1 MNLIWKGS
9 PNFSGNMG
17 VKTHIVIHWFG
28 MGDLESANAT
38 FQRASGDNRT
48 SAHYGISD
56 NTVYQWVHEAN
67 VALHA
72 FSANPY
78 SIGIEHHARADY
90 PATDA
95 TYKTS
100 SQLVAEIAGRH
111 HIPLD
116 RQHII
121 PHRQVVNTQCP
132 GTLDLDRIIRRAIH
146 IQGGVEEVTR
156 IEAFQRVFIATAQ
169 RWPNEM
175 ETKAWESSGM
185 EDYTWC
191 QRFAPNPTVN
201 DLKALEIYQQVREE
215 AGVTYPGGAV
225 QFALDRVQGGD
236 NFQKVLKG
244 DLTHYIGRSVLA
256 EQLLNKDTP
265 APLSVEDQKNLQA
278 GKTFRTL
285 LKEAS

>member
-67 VALHA
+67 VAWHA

-100 SQLVAEIAGRH
+100 SQLVAEIAARH
-111 HIPLD
+111 RIPLD
-116 RQHII
+116 KQHII

-191 QRFAPNPTVN
+191 QRFAKNPLIDEERIKAFQACFITVATRWPTAAETGAWIKSGWTAYEWVQKHAVN
-201 DLKALEIYQQVREE
+201 PIVEIKEE
-215 AGVTYPGGAV
+215 EI
-225 QFALDRVQGGD
+225 R
-236 NFQKVLKG
+236 
-244 DLTHYIGRSVLA
+244 R
-256 EQLLNKDTP
+256 LN
-265 APLSVEDQKNLQA
+265 
-278 GKTFRTL
+278 TL
-285 LKEAS
+285 LEKTETASPDQELGQRFRELVGNATS